1 MFSHFVRSIILNSAL
16 RRLAKA
22 GFIFGLLETHLFDFI
37 FESCRFEA
45 RGELVFAGNP
55 GLGIGIQSPMG
66 SWFFESALNR
76 DLGPIYSF
84 DLQMHLKNI
93 MC

>member
-1 MFSHFVRSIILNSAL
+1 MFGHFVRSIILNSAL

-45 RGELVFAGNP
+45 RGELVFAGNL
-55 GLGIGIQSPMG
+55 GLGIGIQLPMG
-66 SWFFESALNR
+66 SWLFESALNR
-76 DLGPIYSF
+76 DLGLICSF
-84 DLQMHLKNI
+84 DLQMYIKNI